1 MDYLYDNW
9 GNLASEA
16 SVVGLLATIIGL
28 GVAVWQVTVAR
39 KAAEASRDAASAAR
53 TASVQTRDAI
63 HGVLTVSDLQRS
75 IGYVQE
81 LKEFHRYENWD
92 VCLNMYH
99 ILRESLAHIRARLPV
114 QEAIQ
119 RRKLRESI
127 DQMRVMEDNVDDALK
142 RDTAPTASE
151 KFNKTLN
158 EIQVWLEEIVS
169 SVQTR
174 EGEVST

>member
-1 MDYLYDNW
+1 MDYVYDNW
-9 GNLASEA
+9 GNLASVA
-16 SVVGLLATIIGL
+16 GLLATIIGL
-28 GVAVWQVTVAR
+28 GVAVWQVTAAR
-39 KAAEASRDAASAAR
+39 KAAEASRDAASAAH

-63 HGVLTVSDLQRS
+63 HGVLTVADLQRS

-81 LKEFHRYENWD
+81 LKEFHRYENWA

-114 QEAIQ
+114 QEASR
-119 RRKLRESI
+119 RRKLREAI

-142 RDTAPTASE
+142 HNTAPTASE

-169 SVQTR
+169 SVQTW

>member
-1 MDYLYDNW
+1 MT
-9 GNLASEA
+9 
-16 SVVGLLATIIGL
+16 VVGLAVT
-28 GVAVWQVTVAR
+28 VWQVVRAR
-39 KAAEASRDAASAAR
+39 KVAEESKDAASAAR

-81 LKEFHRYENWD
+81 LKEFHRYKNWA

-114 QEAIQ
+114 QKASQ
-119 RRKLRESI
+119 RRKLREAI

-142 RDTAPTASE
+142 HNTAPTASE

-158 EIQVWLEEIVS
+158 EIQVCLEEIVS

>member
-1 MDYLYDNW
+1 MDYVYDNW
-9 GNLASEA
+9 IGLGGLVVT
-16 SVVGLLATIIGL
+16 VVGLAVT
-28 GVAVWQVTVAR
+28 VWQVVRAR
-39 KAAEASRDAASAAR
+39 KVAEESKDAASAAR

-81 LKEFHRYENWD
+81 LKEFHRYKNWA

-114 QEAIQ
+114 QKASQ
-119 RRKLRESI
+119 RRKLREAI

-142 RDTAPTASE
+142 HNTAPTASE

-158 EIQVWLEEIVS
+158 EIQVCLEEIVS